1 VPWPSR
7 TYAWYV
13 LAVLVLAYAFAIID
27 RVAIGLLV
35 QPIEA
40 DLGISDSQMGL
51 LQGFGFGIFYSV
63 MGIPIGFLVDRWQR
77 RRIIA
82 VGIALWSLATVAC
95 GLARGFGALFA
106 ARVSV
111 GVGEATISP
120 GASSMIG
127 DYFPPEAR
135 PRAFGLFLIGTTLGS
150 GLAFLLTGAAADGAR
165 LLRAAAPAVFG
176 GFPDWKIVFFMIGAP
191 GLLVAVLLMVSVRE
205 PARRERLQASSGF
218 SFRPFWSLL
227 VRNRM
232 AYFALIIGPVLNLAA
247 IYAQL
252 AWFPTLFI
260 RLHGWTI
267 AEIGTA
273 LGVVGLV
280 MGTLSGVTSGW
291 FMSSLA
297 RAGRPDSPLLV
308 ALCHALLL
316 AVFGTAAC
324 LVQSPWLSLAFYVA
338 MGLGS
343 NWTYSAALTGINQIT
358 PNEMRG
364 QMVALYTLMVG
375 LVSVGA
381 GVSAVGFLSDR
392 VFGGG
397 QGVAPGLATIYA
409 VCGLAATAILLAG
422 RAPFRAAQARALAW
436 SEPAALGAIAP
447 VPGRRVPG

>member
-1 VPWPSR
+1 LLAWPSR
-7 TYAWYV
+7 PYAWYV

-51 LQGFGFGIFYSV
+51 LQGFAFGIFYSV

-77 RRIIA
+77 RGMIA
-82 VGIALWSLATVAC
+82 IGITLWSVATVGC

-106 ARVSV
+106 SRIAV

-120 GASSMIG
+120 GASSMIA

-165 LLRAAAPAVFG
+165 LLRAAAPTIFG
-176 GFPDWKIVFFMIGAP
+176 AFPDWKIVFFMIGAP
-191 GLLVAVLLMVSVRE
+191 GLLVAVLLMLSVKE
-205 PARRERLQASSGF
+205 PARRERLLTRGGF
-218 SFRPFWSLL
+218 SFGPFWSLL
-227 VRNRM
+227 LQNRL
-232 AYFALIIGPVLNLAA
+232 AYFALIVGPVLNLAA

-260 RLHGWTI
+260 RLHGWTV

-273 LGVVGLV
+273 LGLVGLV
-280 MGTLSGVTSGW
+280 MGTVSGVSSGW
-291 FMSSLA
+291 FMSSLT
-297 RAGRPDSPLLV
+297 RSGRPDSPLLV

-324 LVQSPWLSLAFYVA
+324 LVNSPSLSLVFYVV

-364 QMVALYTLMVG
+364 QMVALYTMMVG

-381 GVSAVGFLSDR
+381 GVFAVGFLSDA
-392 VFGGG
+392 VYGGG
-397 QGVAPGLATIYA
+397 KGVASGLATIYA
-409 VCGLAATAILLAG
+409 VCGLSATIILLFG
-422 RAPFRAAQARALAW
+422 RAPFRAAIARAAAW
-436 SEPAALGAIAP
+436 SEM
-447 VPGRRVPG
+447 